1 MKTNYDI
8 LDYEQVRQHLEIRM
22 CDPDE
27 RPGFQGEVRTGGS
40 LDVSYRIVME
50 ENGKWTYSLVITDQ
64 MLNAWNITKEQLHKD
79 AITAEMAKYE
89 PCLYR
94 MEDALIMMTFGNE
107 AENLLE
113 GDPKSADE
121 KCGMYILTNQNN
133 RHGANVMAWDGVLE
147 KAGEVLGADYY
158 ILPSSAHELILVV
171 DREQL
176 DCEELQFIVK
186 EVNETEVEQK
196 DFLSNKV
203 FFYDREN
210 GLVRVVSNGK

>member
-1 MKTNYDI
+1 MKTNCDI

-27 RPGFQGEVRTGGS
+27 RPGFQGEVRTGGF

-50 ENGKWTYSLVITDQ
+50 ENEKWTCSLVITNQ

-94 MEDALIMMTFGNE
+94 MEDALIMEFTRSK
-107 AENLLE
+107 ATNLLE
-113 GDPKSADE
+113 GDSQFADE
-121 KCGMYILTNQNN
+121 KRRAYILTNQKYQ
-133 RHGANVMAWDGVLE
+133 RGANAMAYDGILE
-147 KAGEVLGADYY
+147 RAGEVLGADYY

-176 DCEELQFIVK
+176 DCEELQCIVK

-210 GLVRVVSNGK
+210 GIVRVVSNGK